1 MLSDEKLRFPA
12 YNSLYPTVVVD
23 KFAEQMG
30 VEPYIAIGDGLQGEV
45 FALDCGRMMKLTESV
60 ADAALSLYLKD
71 NPHPIFP
78 QIDNVEQITV
88 RDRKV
93 FGIVRSDVETIF
105 EGPEFDVP
113 NERKDALIRYWYF
126 LRHGPDHWLQN
137 TKEEMQGDDELMLRA
152 DQLKTLWSEL
162 QIFNEETGF
171 DVSDINLP
179 NLGVLGDRVIIRDFG
194 MNSICHDI
202 VKSMRTNRLTVAPA
216 HSTYGSS
223 FPTEFIE
230 EICSEIGIAAVKS
243 LGSGNQGEAILL
255 QDGSV
260 IKITPVQREA
270 ALALYLQEN
279 DQAQLPKVLD
289 VKRFEFNGKPHYAI
303 HREQIDNFIPDDSS
317 LIETIEVEAD
327 LARCWTSLL
336 SGTQSTRFLV
346 DFYLE
351 GKPEVRKLFNL
362 LADFREGILKFNEE
376 TGIDVEDYN
385 FSNLGLVDGKIV
397 LRDFGMNYIRY
408 DLLNEQQI
416 AFLAGEDI
424 TPSMRM

>member
-113 NERKDALIRYWYF
+113 NERKDALTQYWYF
-126 LRHGPDHWLQN
+126 LRHGPDQWLQK
-137 TKEEMQGDDELMLRA
+137 TTEEMEGDDELMLRA

-179 NLGVLGDRVIIRDFG
+179 NLGVLGDRVVIRDFG
-194 MNSICHDI
+194 MNSICHDV
-202 VKSMRTNRLTVAPA
+202 VKSMRTNRLSGAPS

-223 FPTEFIE
+223 FPTEFIR
-230 EICSEIGIAAVKS
+230 EICSEIGVPAEKS
-243 LGSGNQGEAILL
+243 LGSGGQGEAILL

-336 SGTQSTRFLV
+336 SGTQSTRFLL

-408 DLLNEQQI
+408 DLLNEQQL